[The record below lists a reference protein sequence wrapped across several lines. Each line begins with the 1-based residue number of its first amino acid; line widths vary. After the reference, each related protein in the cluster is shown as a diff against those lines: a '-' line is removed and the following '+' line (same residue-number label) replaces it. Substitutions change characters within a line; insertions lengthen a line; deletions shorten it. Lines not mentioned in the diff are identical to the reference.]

1 MRWLTMA
8 DGHVDIEVVR
18 ALDVCPARGWE
29 FGRQQ
34 HVGAERGGGGL
45 GEDGPE
51 RWASSASD
59 DGVVTGGRPA
69 HERSWAGGQRDVGPT
84 RRKRPETLF

>member
-1 MRWLTMA
+1 MCARLE
-8 DGHVDIEVVR
+8 DGNL
-18 ALDVCPARGWE
+18 AGNNTWE
-29 FGRQQ
+29 RS
-34 HVGAERGGGGL
+34 GGL